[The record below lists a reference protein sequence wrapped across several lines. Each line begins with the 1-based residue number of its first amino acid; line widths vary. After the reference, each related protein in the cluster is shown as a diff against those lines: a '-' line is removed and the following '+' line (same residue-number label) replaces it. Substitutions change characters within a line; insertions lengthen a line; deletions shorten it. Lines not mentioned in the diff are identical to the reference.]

1 MQDNDVAGAKLPGGH
16 SRGTII
22 QAIPAQHGSAFHLL
36 PKRWVIERTFAWLGR
51 NRRLAK
57 DLETLVE
64 TSTAMAAVG
73 IVQLLVRAARNRL
86 TANNNFLDR
95 L

>member
-64 TSTAMAAVG
+64 TRGGTFLSFP
-73 IVQLLVRAARNRL
+73 QLLHLGGCADA
-86 TANNNFLDR
+86 
-95 L
+95 